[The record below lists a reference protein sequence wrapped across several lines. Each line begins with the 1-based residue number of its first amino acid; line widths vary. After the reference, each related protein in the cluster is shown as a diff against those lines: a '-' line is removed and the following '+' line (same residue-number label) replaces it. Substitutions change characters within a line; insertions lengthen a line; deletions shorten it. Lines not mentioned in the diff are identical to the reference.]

1 MIATTELR
9 RLRRPILLVL
19 IAVACAACN
28 DKSADTGPAAPQTA
42 APAPVTKIT
51 VPEDR
56 GQQKPGEVA
65 EPASDQ
71 SAFSH
76 VDSGEQERAASER
89 GHQSAGEPS
98 PAAQPGSGG

>member
-1 MIATTELR
+1 MIDTHHR
-9 RLRRPILLVL
+9 RLARPTLLLLV
-19 IAVACAACN
+19 AFACAACN
-28 DKSADTGPAAPQTA
+28 DKEAEGPAPPQTA
-42 APAPVTKIT
+42 EPAPVAKVTA
-51 VPEDR
+51 PEDR

-65 EPASDQ
+65 EPASDE

-76 VDSGEQERAASER
+76 VDSAEAERAASER